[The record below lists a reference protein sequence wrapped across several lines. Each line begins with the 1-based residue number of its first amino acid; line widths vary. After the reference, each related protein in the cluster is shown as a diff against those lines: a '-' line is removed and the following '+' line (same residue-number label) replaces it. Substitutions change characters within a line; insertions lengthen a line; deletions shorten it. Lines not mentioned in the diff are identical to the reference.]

1 MKYIN
6 AAEILPEK
14 LLKELQT
21 YIEGEVLYIPKTSTK
36 KQWGSLNGSRL
47 FYLERNKEIQ
57 RLYKE
62 GHSIDVLMSSRSR
75 CRLLLQRTAVWH

>member
-36 KQWGSLNGSRL
+36 KQLGSLNGSRL
-47 FYLERNKEIQ
+47 LYLERNKEIQ

-62 GHSIDVLMSSRSR
+62 GHSIDVLAKRYGLAYSTIKKIIYR
-75 CRLLLQRTAVWH
+75 

>member
-21 YIEGEVLYIPKTSTK
+21 YIEGEILYIPKTSAK
-36 KQWGSLNGSRL
+36 KQWGTTTGSRL
-47 FYLERNKEIQ
+47 FYLKRNEEIQ
-57 RLYKE
+57 KYYKE
-62 GHSIDVLMSSRSR
+62 GYSIDMLAKRYGLAYS
-75 CRLLLQRTAVWH
+75 TIKKIIYG

>member
-36 KQWGSLNGSRL
+36 KQWGSLNVSRL
-47 FYLERNKEIQ
+47 FYLERKKEIQ

-62 GHSIDVLMSSRSR
+62 GHSIDVLAKRYGLAYSTIKKIIYR
-75 CRLLLQRTAVWH
+75 

>member
-36 KQWGSLNGSRL
+36 KQWGSVNGSRL

-62 GHSIDVLMSSRSR
+62 GQSIAVLAKRYGLAYSTIKKIIYR
-75 CRLLLQRTAVWH
+75 

>member
-36 KQWGSLNGSRL
+36 KQWGSMSGSCL

-62 GHSIDVLMSSRSR
+62 GHSIDVLAKRYGLAYSTIKKIIYR
-75 CRLLLQRTAVWH
+75 